1 MDEGQLQELKLYM
14 HVDHDEDDVTI
25 RRLWDAAKEYL
36 EGAGIPGADTGSL
49 AWLAAAGLTLHWYD
63 HPELEG
69 TDANVSV
76 GLRQIINQLKLKHG
90 GVDYF

>member
-1 MDEGQLQELKLYM
+1 MDEQQLRELKLYM
-14 HVDHDEDDVTI
+14 RVFHSDDDVTI
-25 RRLWDAAKEYL
+25 KRLWGAAKEYL
-36 EGAGIPGADTGSL
+36 EGAGIPGEDTGSL

-69 TDANVSV
+69 TDVNISV
-76 GLRQIINQLKLKHG
+76 GLRKIINQLKLKHG